1 MAMNDRAIRHADYFR
16 LHARRVFWL
25 AAVLQLLLTTAL
37 ACFFVFFTPLEIVTF
52 FLYIILPVVVLQ
64 VVGLVVVLRYALE
77 PLSLLTRVVTHVSK
91 EPSDVTPPN
100 LNGTHH
106 ERTGLKALVDTIYEL
121 AVSDPQS
128 TASAPEGAAS
138 DMQSTLLDTMPCG
151 IIALNEKREIIFS
164 NPSAPIKVSD
174 QNQKSIELMFNAD
187 DTLESWLTN
196 VEIHELSGTKSWTRI
211 QNVLPD
217 EPERKLYDVF
227 ASYHKNAAN
236 GVETILL
243 CIDRTNHYAKDE
255 EDMDF
260 IALAAH
266 ELRGPITVIRG
277 YLDVLNEELQPTL
290 RADQKELFAR
300 LEVSASRLS
309 GYVSNILNVS
319 RYDRRHLKVHLREDK
334 LDSIYSTIADDL
346 RLRAS
351 TQNRL
356 LSVTIPPDLPTI
368 AADRNSLTE
377 VMANLVDNA
386 IKYSNEGGQVNVTAA
401 VDGDFVTF
409 NVEDHGIGIPSSVL
423 GSLFTKF
430 YRSHRSRQTVAGT
443 GLGLYISKAI
453 IESHGGHMNLS
464 SVEGQGSTFGFSV
477 PIYSTVADKLLAND
491 SENQGIIKSGSG
503 WIQNHSMI
511 KK

>member
-1 MAMNDRAIRHADYFR
+1 MAMSEQTIRHADYFR
-16 LHARRVFWL
+16 LHARRVIWL
-25 AAVLQLLLTTAL
+25 AGVLQLLLTAAL
-37 ACFFVFFTPLEIVTF
+37 VCFFVFFTQFEVVTF
-52 FLYIILPVVVLQ
+52 LLYIILPVVALQ
-64 VVGLVVVLRYALE
+64 VVGLIVVLRYALE

-106 ERTGLKALVDTIYEL
+106 EKTGLKALVDTIYEL
-121 AVSDPQS
+121 AVSEPQTT
-128 TASAPEGAAS
+128 TAPDAVAS
-138 DMQSTLLDTMPCG
+138 DMQSTLLSTMPCG

-164 NPSAPIKVSD
+164 NPSAPIKLLE
-174 QNQKSIELMFNAD
+174 NQKTIELMFSAD

-227 ASYHKNAAN
+227 ASYHKNAPN

-243 CIDRTNHYAKDE
+243 CLDRTSHYAKDE

-346 RLRAS
+346 QLRAS

-356 LSVTIPPDLPTI
+356 LGVTIPPDLPTI

-377 VMANLVDNA
+377 VMANLIDNA
-386 IKYSNEGGQVNVTAA
+386 IKYSNEGGQVNVTAG

-423 GSLFTKF
+423 SSLFTKF

-453 IESHGGHMNLS
+453 VESHGGHMNLS